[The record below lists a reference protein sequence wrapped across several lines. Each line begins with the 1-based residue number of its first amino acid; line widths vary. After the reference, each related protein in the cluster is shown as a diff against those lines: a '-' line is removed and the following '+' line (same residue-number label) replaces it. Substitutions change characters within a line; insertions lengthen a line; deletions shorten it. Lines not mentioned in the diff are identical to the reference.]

1 MVIYWQKLQHM
12 KNLKE
17 ISKLTEL
24 PFKVEELQSEH
35 TYLFVT
41 DCLDEC
47 SYELWQNN
55 VIQLSKILH
64 DFGVHAVFLD
74 KKHFGDISIYKLEK
88 DNNSK

>member
-1 MVIYWQKLQHM
+1 M

-24 PFKVEELQSEH
+24 PFKIEELQSEH

-41 DCLDEC
+41 ECLDEY
-47 SYELWQNN
+47 SYKLWQDN
-55 VIQLSKILH
+55 VTHLGKILQ
-64 DFGVHAVFLD
+64 DFGIQAVFLD

-88 DNNSK
+88 ESNSK